1 MLLKYL
7 LMQRR
12 MSSIIFSGRNGAL
25 VWLWPTQH
33 VRLGG
38 LEAISPVQSLSRVQ
52 LFATPWTTARQASLS
67 FTISQSFPKLY
78 AGGV

>member
-12 MSSIIFSGRNGAL
+12 MSGIIFSGRNGAL

-33 VRLGG
+33 VHLGG
-38 LEAISPVQSLSRVQ
+38 LEAISPVRSLSCVQ
-52 LFATPWTTARQASLS
+52 LLATPWTAARQASLS
-67 FTISQSFPKLY
+67 ITISQSFLKLY